1 MDGVS
6 ARAFHPTQ
14 WGIPARSAA
23 VSAAVMLL
31 ALTLAGLGVAF
42 SVLFT
47 SFLSIDG
54 SSKSRVNHIVA
65 ELRQEGLAG
74 LDRTLLATNDHVSAV
89 QVIDA
94 GGNVVARSTGAPD
107 EPLASP
113 SLFGPDAPTTI
124 RDDYTPD
131 DNMRLSGQVID
142 TAAGRFTVMVGGDS
156 NAVEA
161 TVIGVAVLMTV
172 AGLLVTIVA
181 TLASF
186 LLVRRSLR
194 SVEAIRVRVSE
205 ISGSRLDERVPVPV
219 SRDEISALA
228 QTMNAM
234 LARLEASDR
243 AQRQFVGDA
252 SHELRSPLTTIISA
266 LEVVQAHPQL
276 LDRELALEV
285 VLPEAQRMRVLIE
298 DLLVLARADE
308 RGLGLRR
315 EWVRLDEVV
324 AAEAG
329 RLAVVSSVAVST
341 QLVAVSV
348 CGDRDALVRAVRN
361 VCDNA
366 VRYAVS
372 VVELS
377 VGVDV
382 CPDGVTAVVRVG
394 DDGPGVPVADRV
406 RVFDR
411 FVRVGADRSRRG
423 GGAGLGLAIVAE
435 VVSGHGGSVAITD
448 RTAGG
453 THVTLRLPATAAT
466 GNPLP

>member
-1 MDGVS
+1 MAKRRRLRPPRDWGV
-6 ARAFHPTQ
+6 PQ
-14 WGIPARSAA
+14 RSAA
-23 VSAAVMLL
+23 ISAGVVAVAWLLASIGFLVLFNAQLTAGLDVAASARQADVATALQSAGPAEIDDGLLTTDPRVTAVQILDSGGQVVRTSPDAPLIPITAAPGIRVSSGAAGPYTVLVATDSAAVGESVRLVALVL
-31 ALTLAGLGVAF
+31 AV
-42 SVLFT
+42 S
-47 SFLSIDG
+47 
-54 SSKSRVNHIVA
+54 
-65 ELRQEGLAG
+65 
-74 LDRTLLATNDHVSAV
+74 TLL
-89 QVIDA
+89 
-94 GGNVVARSTGAPD
+94 VVP
-107 EPLASP
+107 
-113 SLFGPDAPTTI
+113 
-124 RDDYTPD
+124 
-131 DNMRLSGQVID
+131 V
-142 TAAGRFTVMVGGDS
+142 AAG
-156 NAVEA
+156 
-161 TVIGVAVLMTV
+161 
-172 AGLLVTIVA
+172 
-181 TLASF
+181 ASF

-453 THVTLRLPATAAT
+453 THVTITLPGARPEAA
-466 GNPLP
+466 